1 MLKLVFVDMDGTFV
15 DSRKRITPENA
26 AVLDLAAEKGVRFVP
41 CTGRN
46 VTGLPAEL
54 ISHSCVSHAVC
65 CNGAL
70 VCDVRTQE
78 VLHEVAI
85 DKETVWA
92 LYGKI
97 GSLPITFD
105 IFADGR
111 VYTLADRWHY
121 LDELDVNEATRAN
134 LKDVRTRFDGTL
146 EELLATCGTVC
157 RVNVFYLSEGVRQR
171 VWDAVDADASLRRA
185 SSLPC
190 NVEITDVRAH
200 KGAGLL
206 WLCDH
211 LGVDP
216 ADTVAFGDSSN
227 DVTMLEAAG
236 DGVAMGNSLPVAF
249 AAADHTTSSNDDSGV
264 ARYLQPI
271 LEGM

>member
-1 MLKLVFVDMDGTFV
+1 MLKLVFIDMDGTFV
-15 DSRKRITPENA
+15 DSQKRITAENA
-26 AVLDLAAEKGVRFVP
+26 AALDLAAKKGVQFVP

-54 ISHSCVSHAVC
+54 VSHPSVSYAVC

-70 VCDVRTQE
+70 ICDVRTQE
-78 VLHEVAI
+78 VLHEVGI
-85 DKETVWA
+85 SKETVRA
-92 LYGKI
+92 LYDKI

-105 IFADGR
+105 VFADGR

-121 LDELDVNEATRAN
+121 LDELSVDEASRAN
-134 LKDVRTRFDGTL
+134 LKDVRTRFDGTF
-146 EELLATCGTVC
+146 EELLAACGTVC
-157 RVNVFYLSEGVRQR
+157 RVNVFYLSEEIRQR
-171 VWDAVDADASLRRA
+171 VWDVVDADASLRRA

-190 NVEITDVRAH
+190 NVEITDVSAH
-200 KGAGLL
+200 KGSGLL

-264 ARYLQPI
+264 AHYLMPI

>member
-15 DSRKRITPENA
+15 DSQKRITAENA
-26 AVLDLAAEKGVRFVP
+26 AALDLAAKKGVQFVP

-54 ISHSCVSHAVC
+54 VSHPSVSYAVC

-70 VCDVRTQE
+70 ICDVRTRE
-78 VLHEVAI
+78 VLHEVGI
-85 DKETVWA
+85 SKETVRA
-92 LYGKI
+92 LYAKI

-105 IFADGR
+105 VFADGR

-121 LDELDVNEATRAN
+121 LDQLSVDEASRAN
-134 LKDVRTRFDGTL
+134 LKDVRTRFDGTF
-146 EELLATCGTVC
+146 EELLAACGTVC
-157 RVNVFYLSEGVRQR
+157 RVNVFYLSEEVRQR
-171 VWDAVDADASLRRA
+171 VWDIVDADATLRRA

-190 NVEITDVRAH
+190 NVEITDVSAH
-200 KGAGLL
+200 KGSGLL

-227 DVTMLEAAG
+227 DVTMLEVAG

-264 ARYLQPI
+264 AHYLMPI